1 MGKIFNKGLDK
12 DDHKE
17 GLFKRLK
24 NIENVQKG
32 LINGLN
38 KPDSARSKFSIPSI
52 FDSISSRSKDETE
65 DENVKTASELYQDE
79 IEDMKGLKLPGE
91 IKSKQ
96 EKSQTYL
103 ENILKI
109 IKNDFLNIHD
119 KYQRLFKCIVNK
131 EKDNIDY
138 EILSSKVDDINF
150 YDSYNTLYNYLNY
163 FSKFI
168 AGEISI
174 KNKSFLEDLSKGFK
188 LKSVYITEGKNNTEK
203 VYNDFFLSNKKK

>member
-12 DDHKE
+12 DDHKD

-65 DENVKTASELYQDE
+65 DENVKTACELYQDE

-103 ENILKI
+103 KNILKI

-150 YDSYNTLYNYLNY
+150 YDSYTTL
-163 FSKFI
+163 
-168 AGEISI
+168 
-174 KNKSFLEDLSKGFK
+174 
-188 LKSVYITEGKNNTEK
+188 
-203 VYNDFFLSNKKK
+203 